1 VTAQEVRPG
10 DLVKRSFG
18 AHDYTLRIT
27 KTYTRRGS
35 CIADVYPA
43 HQGPINLGEP
53 GRVVN
58 RDVLTITRDGATI
71 YERDKP

>member
-1 VTAQEVRPG
+1 M
-10 DLVKRSFG
+10 
-18 AHDYTLRIT
+18 
-27 KTYTRRGS
+27 
-35 CIADVYPA
+35 ADVHPA